1 MMNGLCEKCKNLTLE
16 PGDNTDSLTYFQWK
30 SVNEDKIIKGE
41 NKTFKITKKVAI
53 SSRVKELKMALAED
67 IPVM

>member
-1 MMNGLCEKCKNLTLE
+1 VINRS
-16 PGDNTDSLTYFQWK
+16 DSLTYFQWK
-30 SVNEDKIIKGE
+30 SEDKIIKVE

-67 IPVM
+67 MPVM